1 MLTQLQTLLSD
12 PQIQLLGLIVVV
24 AIGISLV
31 VTQGV
36 LHLRRKSWLKRYQS
50 LDNSSETKE
59 PFFDRL
65 LDNFN
70 FLFSTN
76 EEIQQK
82 FLAAGFYNTKF
93 SPYFMPMKYII
104 LVLGSSVLYILGDQ
118 LDWSSSKFIV
128 LATSWLIAIIILPDA
143 YLTTKAKNLRLKIT
157 NQLPYLLDLMAVCV
171 QTGMTIETAMSYL
184 CKEMADFDKDLS
196 YMLNKTN
203 ERAKIVGL
211 DTALEELYQRVP
223 TNEMRS
229 FVMTLTQSLKYGS
242 SIYQT
247 LTTLASDIREV
258 QMLQIEDK
266 IGKLS
271 AKMSVP
277 LILFIM
283 FPIIILVAAPG
294 LMRMMS
300 GIG

>member
-1 MLTQLQTLLSD
+1 MLSQLQTFISD
-12 PQIQLLGLIVVV
+12 PKFQLLGLIIIV
-24 AIGISLV
+24 AIGIALI
-31 VTQGV
+31 VTQGI
-36 LHLRRKSWLKRYQS
+36 LHLRRKSWLERYQS
-50 LDNSSETKE
+50 KTNSSESQE
-59 PFFDRL
+59 PFLKRL
-65 LDNFN
+65 LDSFS

-82 FLAAGFYNTKF
+82 FLAAGFYNTQF
-93 SPYFMPMKYII
+93 APYFMPVKYIV
-104 LVLGSSVLYILGDQ
+104 LVLGSSSLYLLGSQ
-118 LDWSSSKFIV
+118 LDWGGSKSIA
-128 LATSWLIAIIILPDA
+128 LATSWLVAVIILPDI
-143 YLTTKAKNLRLKIT
+143 YLAAKAKNLCLKIS

-171 QTGMTIETAMSYL
+171 QTGMTIEAAMSYL
-184 CKEMADFDKDLS
+184 SKEMADFDKDLS

-203 ERAKIVGL
+203 ERAKLVGL
-211 DTALEELYQRVP
+211 DTAMEELYQRVP

-247 LTTLASDIREV
+247 LTTLAADIREV

-294 LMRMMS
+294 LMRIL
-300 GIG
+300 GNIG